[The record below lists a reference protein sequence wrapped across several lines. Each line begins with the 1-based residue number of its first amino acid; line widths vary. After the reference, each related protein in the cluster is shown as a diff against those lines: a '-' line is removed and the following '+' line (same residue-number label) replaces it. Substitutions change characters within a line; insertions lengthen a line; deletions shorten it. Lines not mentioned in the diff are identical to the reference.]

1 MGMMRAC
8 RAFSGKAYG
17 LAHRF
22 AAPGGFAARTRLD
35 RGECGHRHRIWSGN
49 GGPLANG
56 GAVNRKEYR
65 CFRRRNWSKR

>member
-1 MGMMRAC
+1 MDMMRAY

-35 RGECGHRHRIWSGN
+35 RGECGHRHGI
-49 GGPLANG
+49 
-56 GAVNRKEYR
+56 
-65 CFRRRNWSKR
+65 